1 MFGKGLSVPNRS
13 FSSGKNSGQSLSV
26 SPRPNMLPFQSPSV
40 CGGWQNIVGYGVET
54 KKKPQKAS
62 ELILGPNFTSKRN
75 TALLYFDNF
84 GMHYSNEFENRA
96 KRDGMKVIY
105 NNNPYQNIKSV
116 SHIQSKLGELRTR
129 TLKGKKYNYCGP
141 GTKLEER
148 LASNDPKYRD
158 PINNLD
164 SMCKQPDSDYRMQH
178 HLPTNTKQMIL
189 CLREYQK
196 YHIYN
201 DLGELQLFKL

>member
-1 MFGKGLSVPNRS
+1 MVLKP
-13 FSSGKNSGQSLSV
+13 
-26 SPRPNMLPFQSPSV
+26 
-40 CGGWQNIVGYGVET
+40 

-129 TLKGKKYNYCGP
+129 TLKGKKYNYCG
-141 GTKLEER
+141 LE
-148 LASNDPKYRD
+148 LN
-158 PINNLD
+158 
-164 SMCKQPDSDYRMQH
+164 
-178 HLPTNTKQMIL
+178 
-189 CLREYQK
+189 
-196 YHIYN
+196 
-201 DLGELQLFKL
+201 